1 MEIRMEGVWKSF
13 GDKTVL
19 RDVSMAFPPGSVTCL
34 MGPSGCGKT
43 TLLRIVMGLVKPDR
57 GRVSGVPEGIS
68 VLFQED
74 RLCQGFSPV
83 ANVRLVTGRS
93 VPEEEIRELLGRLG
107 LEDSLDLPA
116 RELSGGMSRRAALC
130 RALLASGELLI
141 LDEPFKGLDP
151 ETRER
156 AAGLVREYARGRTLL
171 FVTHDSR
178 EAALLGGTVRRLDG
192 FPERP

>member
-19 RDVSMAFPPGSVTCL
+19 RDVSMAFPQGSVTCL

-83 ANVRLVTGRS
+83 ANVRLVTAGACRRRRS
-93 VPEEEIRELLGRLG
+93 GSCWAAWAWRTAWTCLPGSCREE
-107 LEDSLDLPA
+107 
-116 RELSGGMSRRAALC
+116 
-130 RALLASGELLI
+130 
-141 LDEPFKGLDP
+141 
-151 ETRER
+151 
-156 AAGLVREYARGRTLL
+156 
-171 FVTHDSR
+171 
-178 EAALLGGTVRRLDG
+178 
-192 FPERP
+192 

>member
-1 MEIRMEGVWKSF
+1 M
-13 GDKTVL
+13 
-19 RDVSMAFPPGSVTCL
+19 
-34 MGPSGCGKT
+34 
-43 TLLRIVMGLVKPDR
+43 
-57 GRVSGVPEGIS
+57 
-68 VLFQED
+68 
-74 RLCQGFSPV
+74 

>member
-19 RDVSMAFPPGSVTCL
+19 RDVSMAFPQGSVTCL

-130 RALLASGELLI
+130 RALLASGDRLI
-141 LDEPFKGLDP
+141 LDEPCQGLDP
-151 ETRER
+151 ETRE
-156 AAGLVREYARGRTLL
+156 RTLL

>member
-1 MEIRMEGVWKSF
+1 MGLEQPDGGEITGLT
-13 GDKTVL
+13 G
-19 RDVSMAFPPGSVTCL
+19 
-34 MGPSGCGKT
+34 
-43 TLLRIVMGLVKPDR
+43 LRISAV
-57 GRVSGVPEGIS
+57 
-68 VLFQED
+68 FQED